1 MFLNNNGSNN
11 NTNIDS
17 SFNKSSGGI
26 TFDLKKIL
34 IILLIVVVLI
44 VGIIIIVNLVNNS
57 SGESTLT
64 LNGGDISIYKNNTY
78 VDLGYVAVDSKG
90 NDISSKVKVE
100 SNVNSTEIG
109 EYTVTYKLGK
119 KSLVRKVNVV
129 NKGNVT
135 TIMTLNGESVI
146 NLQLNDI
153 YDEKGVTVLDS
164 TEKDLNDRVIKYGE
178 VDTSKKGTYRL
189 VYTFVNSEGVMVAS
203 ERMVT
208 VK

>member
-1 MFLNNNGSNN
+1 MFLNNSGSNN

-34 IILLIVVVLI
+34 IILLIIVVLVI
-44 VGIIIIVNLVNNS
+44 GIIIIVNLVKNS
-57 SGESTLT
+57 GGESTIT

-78 VDLGYVAVDSKG
+78 VDLGYVALDSNG
-90 NDISSKVKVE
+90 NDISSKVKID
-100 SNVNSTEIG
+100 SNVNTTEIG

-129 NKGNVT
+129 NKGHVT
-135 TIMTLNGESVI
+135 TIMTLNGDSVI
-146 NLQLNDI
+146 NISLNDL
-153 YDEKGVTVLDS
+153 YDEKFVNIVDS
-164 TEKDLNDRVIKYGE
+164 TAKNLESQVVTYGN

-189 VYTFVNSEGVMVAS
+189 VYTFVNSEGVTVALD
-203 ERMVT
+203 RTVT